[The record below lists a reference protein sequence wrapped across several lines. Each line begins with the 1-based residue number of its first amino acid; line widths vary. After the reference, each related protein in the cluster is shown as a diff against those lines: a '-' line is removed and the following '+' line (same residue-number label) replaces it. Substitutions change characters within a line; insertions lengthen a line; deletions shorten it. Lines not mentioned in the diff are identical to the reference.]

1 MSKRIIVL
9 PEELEIIENRLSQ
22 IEKVLKKEQKQIEDP
37 ILSTGDVLKLLKV
50 SPRSLQTWRDEALIE
65 FSAVK
70 SKFYYRLSA
79 IYKMLDNHLQKEGG
93 GYGKKELR

>member
-1 MSKRIIVL
+1 MMDTLKQRIILYFDCVIHQRNTHHKQQ
-9 PEELEIIENRLSQ
+9 EY
-22 IEKVLKKEQKQIEDP
+22 LKKEQKQIEDP
-37 ILSTGDVLKLLKV
+37 ILSTGEVLKLLKV

-93 GYGKKELR
+93 GYGL